1 MTRSRLLV
9 LGAAGML
16 GHKLLQVASAGH
28 DVFGTVR
35 TAVPGLASLA
45 GVADDHIL
53 AGVNVAAPI
62 DEVLAH
68 LRPDAVI
75 NCTGVLKP
83 TTADIFVE
91 DAIEI
96 NALAPHRLARA
107 CALAGVRF
115 VQVSTDCVFA
125 GLRGGYRETDTA
137 DATDIYGRTKSLGEV
152 TYGNAVTVRTS
163 IIGRQLSGDRGLVEW
178 FLSRRHQAVSG
189 FTQAWFSGLTTAE
202 LARVLVGVA
211 TGAMT
216 GLYHVAGPP
225 ISKHDLITLLNDR
238 FLVGADIHRVD
249 QPRIDR
255 TLDGAAFAAATG
267 YVAPSWD
274 AMLAELSSDPT
285 PYATWRNRAS

>member
-1 MTRSRLLV
+1 
-9 LGAAGML
+9 ML
-16 GHKLLQVASAGH
+16 GHKLLQVASTDH

-45 GVADDHIL
+45 GLPDAHIVS
-53 AGVNVAAPI
+53 GVDVAAPL
-62 DEVLAH
+62 DGVLERV
-68 LRPDAVI
+68 RPDVVI

-91 DAIEI
+91 DAIEV

-107 CALAGVRF
+107 CAMAGVRF

-125 GLRGGYRETDTA
+125 GLRGGYRESDPA
-137 DATDIYGRTKSLGEV
+137 DATDIYGRTKALGEV
-152 TYGNAVTVRTS
+152 TSGNAVTIRTS

-178 FLSRRHQAVSG
+178 FLARRHQVVSG

-202 LARVLVGVA
+202 LSRVLVRVA
-211 TGAMT
+211 TGPMT
-216 GLYHVAGPP
+216 GLFHVSGPR
-225 ISKHDLITLLNDR
+225 ICKHELVTKLNDA

-249 QPRIDR
+249 QPRVDR

-267 YVAPSWD
+267 YLAPSWD

-285 PYATWRNRAS
+285 PYATWRNRAT